1 MESPAILGQDPMT
14 RKTGWPVRVKLPTL
28 PPEWQAGDAV
38 REARPVRTIDLSDPN
53 GLGIRPLSRPSAA
66 VRAGVRRG
74 LARCPASDAEH
85 LASAQQVQDPASAG
99 CGFSSVTLPFRVLTS
114 LAAIASVVTEAESA

>member
-53 GLGIRPLSRPSAA
+53 GLGIRPLNRPSAA

-85 LASAQQVQDPASAG
+85 LASAQQVQDP
-99 CGFSSVTLPFRVLTS
+99 GFRRLRVQ
-114 LAAIASVVTEAESA
+114 